1 MSVDKFNFPHMFF
14 LPDLRQADDAW
25 QPRVDVH
32 RTQDGW
38 LIKVELAGVRPD
50 EIRSRCRRAYTAS
63 ARGPGAMSTAIKG
76 RAVTAWRSPTVASSE
91 SWNCPGFREPPRSR
105 RRTSTGCCWYRIK
118 TGGRS

>member
-50 EIRSRCRRAYTAS
+50 EIRLVADGPTLLVEGARRDEHCYHGTCCHCLEIAYSRFQRVLEL
-63 ARGPGAMSTAIKG
+63 PGL
-76 RAVTAWRSPTVASSE
+76 SE
-91 SWNCPGFREPPRSR
+91 STRS
-105 RRTSTGCCWYRIK
+105 
-118 TGGRS
+118 